1 MKNKILIVM
10 VVCLVMTALLVFP
23 VSAETE
29 YAAKVGDTGYATV
42 AQAVAAANGETVTLL
57 ADSAE
62 TVTVSGDLYLDLN
75 GHTLAGLT
83 ITNGTLYGMD
93 CTTDDYDCNDGYG
106 KIENLTG
113 SYAAHHQT
121 EVADNPQRYL
131 AVQEDTGVSFH
142 RIYLGITH
150 RSLQPAAFGVGYKA
164 LFAADQVAASQMEA
178 YGYGLWLDGHDRI
191 TRWKDA
197 SAFASGKT
205 LSLRV
210 KNYDAENHGETML
223 YASVQLKLKD
233 GTVISSQEQAL
244 TLRQMIQSINSDVSA
259 YTQEQVDAVTQWIVG
274 SDAMASW
281 EVKNILFPAIA
292 FDMNAGAD
300 LVVEN
305 EAFAGNLQSV
315 RVKGT
320 ELTLADATLADGVLT
335 IPNASFV
342 QNTMPSGTVTLQ
354 VTTDRRQVE
363 FDGSFTWVVNSWS
376 DLAYRANHLIFD
388 GSSYTG
394 SLALGAD
401 IQIPSGANLGN
412 FTIFKKDT
420 VFNGSFDGRGYT
432 VSNMTPK
439 ATTALFGTLGESGVV
454 KNLHLTNVQLSTYGG
469 GIAYICKG
477 TLDNIFVQGTIT
489 GDGMGTSSNLAN
501 FGCGLLAG
509 QYYAS
514 AKVESCMVE
523 LSSIASGLRL
533 ATAFGKLR
541 DGVTESI
548 FTNCDAIG
556 ANGCTYMHYTNKTWE
571 KADFTASTNHNYADR
586 AAIMASSDGALRYIA
601 LRPAVDFVEKDTH
614 DYAVSGTLHSYRI
627 TDTDRYIDS
636 TYSIVIS
643 KTADEDT
650 LTAANDFA
658 SLFRTATGLRIGR
671 VYAENVTYSASAKYI
686 VIGDNAVSRGQ
697 GIHADDLD
705 TQGFRIRT
713 VDNSIFV
720 VGADPQGVQFG
731 VYELLYQLFH
741 YDCFGVDGYTID
753 RNVTQIPLKD
763 YDITDVPDIGIRR
776 SNYHYL
782 TMDSVTERRMRLTYF
797 GDYII
802 PVGEKMVHNSSQ
814 YISREDYPDKT
825 DWFSTDGANLCY
837 TAHGNETEKAQ
848 MQSIIANTII
858 EKLEANPDKNVIGMM
873 QEDNNT
879 LCSCESCS
887 AMQEHYNGAQV
898 ASVIIFLNRVCEMV
912 DTHFGGERDF
922 TVLFFAYH
930 ATSQPPVV
938 YDAQTGTYTPV
949 DDQVLLNSHL
959 KPFFADTDGD
969 YTKDFYNVGTANAEA
984 AEQMNGWAALSEEM
998 HFWMYGTNFS
1008 FYLIPYN
1015 TFDAMQA
1022 NYKYA
1027 IEHGTDFIYDQGQA
1041 SQSGTATGWSNLKI
1055 YLYSKLTWNVNQDRE
1070 ALIDRFM
1077 EGYYGPAA
1085 DTVKDVFYS
1094 WKFVA
1099 NYQTNELGFIGPR
1112 TIYKSLL
1119 KKEYWNQA
1127 VLMDWTA
1134 RLEQA
1139 MQEVA
1144 HLQTTDPDSYA
1155 KYMKN
1160 IAAERI
1166 AYNFLLLELFQDTMT
1181 QAQIQTAKEQ
1191 FYHDYQLTKIG
1202 YQQDREEPVSDLL
1215 VKWGITAS

>member
-1 MKNKILIVM
+1 MKKIITVVLCLTLTMLLI
-10 VVCLVMTALLVFP
+10 LTAG
-23 VSAETE
+23 AETDGV
-29 YAAKVGDTGYATV
+29 ARVGNTAYATV
-42 AQAVAAANGETVTLL
+42 AEAVAAANGQTVTLL
-57 ADSAE
+57 ADSQE
-62 TVTVSGDLYLDLN
+62 SVTVSGDIYLDLN

-83 ITNGTLYGMD
+83 VENGTLYGMD
-93 CTTDDYDCNDGYG
+93 TTTDDYDCSDGYG
-106 KIENLTG
+106 SITSITG
-113 SYAAHHQT
+113 DYAAHHQ
-121 EVADNPQRYL
+121 VDVNDNPQKYL
-131 AVQEDTGVSFH
+131 AVREETGVSFH

-150 RSLQPAAFGVGYKA
+150 QSLQPAKQGVGYKS
-164 LFAADQVAASQMEA
+164 LFAADSVAADKIES
-178 YGYGLWLDGHDRI
+178 YGYALWLNGYNKI
-191 TRWKDA
+191 TRWKDG
-197 SAFASGKT
+197 SSFVSGNT

-210 KNYDAENHGETML
+210 VNYDADNYGETTL
-223 YASVQLKLKD
+223 YATVQLKLKD
-233 GTVISSQEQAL
+233 GTVISSQEQAV
-244 TLRQMIQSINSDVSA
+244 TLQQMVQSINGDVSA
-259 YTQEQVDAVTQWIVG
+259 YTQEQIDALTQWIIG

-281 EVKNILFPAIA
+281 EVKNILFPVIA

-305 EAFAGNLQSV
+305 AAFAGNLESITVQ
-315 RVKGT
+315 GT
-320 ELTLADATLADGVLT
+320 ELTLENATLEDGVLT
-335 IPNASFV
+335 IPAASFV
-342 QNTMPSGTVTLQ
+342 QSTMPSGTVTLQ

-363 FDGSFTWVVNSWS
+363 FDGSFTWVVNSWA

-388 GSSYTG
+388 GSGYTG

-412 FTIFKKDT
+412 FAIFQKDT

-454 KNLHLTNVQLSTYGG
+454 KNLKLTNVQLSTYGG
-469 GIAYICKG
+469 GVAYICKG
-477 TLDNIFVQGTIT
+477 TLDNIFVQGTVT
-489 GDGMGTSSNLAN
+489 ADGMGTSSPLAN

-509 QYYAS
+509 QYYAT
-514 AKVESCMVE
+514 AKVSNCMVE
-523 LSSIASGLRL
+523 LSSIADGLRL
-533 ATAFGKLR
+533 ATALGQLR
-541 DGVTESI
+541 SGVTESI

-556 ANGCTYMHYTNKTWE
+556 ADSCTYIFNSAGAWTKTGFGADTNTNYT
-571 KADFTASTNHNYADR
+571 DRTAL
-586 AAIMASSDGALRYIA
+586 MSSEEGALRYIA
-601 LRPAVDFVEKDTH
+601 LRPAVDFVEQDTH
-614 DYAVSGTLHSYRI
+614 DYTVSDAVHSYQI
-627 TDTDRYIDS
+627 TDTDQFIDS

-671 VYAENVTYSASAKYI
+671 VYAENVTYSASSKYI
-686 VIGDNAVSRGQ
+686 VIGDNSVSRGQ
-697 GIHADDLD
+697 GIHGDDLG

-720 VGADPQGVQFG
+720 VGADSQGVQFG

-741 YDCFGVDGYTID
+741 YDCFGIDGYTID
-753 RNVTQIPLKD
+753 KNVTQIPLKN

-802 PVGEKMVHNSSQ
+802 PVGDKMVHNSSQ
-814 YISREDYPDKT
+814 YISKEDYPDKT
-825 DWFSTDGANLCY
+825 DWFSTDGENLCY

-848 MQSIIANTII
+848 MQSIIANIII
-858 EKLEANPDKNVIGMM
+858 EKLEANPDKNAIGMM
-873 QEDNNT
+873 QEDNST
-879 LCSCESCS
+879 LCDCESCT

-898 ASVIIFLNRVCEMV
+898 ASVIIFLNRVCELV
-912 DTHFGGERDF
+912 DAHFGGERDF

-938 YDAQTGTYTPV
+938 YDAQTGTYAPV

-969 YTKDFYNVGTANAEA
+969 YTKDFYNADTANAEA

-1070 ALIDRFM
+1070 ELIDRFM

-1099 NYQTNELGFIGPR
+1099 NYQTNELGFIGSR

-1127 VLMDWTA
+1127 VLIDWTA

-1144 HLQTTDPDSYA
+1144 HLQSTDPDSYA

-1181 QAQIQTAKEQ
+1181 QEQIQTAKDQ
-1191 FYHDYQLTKIG
+1191 FYHDYQQTKIG

-1215 VKWGITAS
+1215 IKWGIISA